1 MASTESAK
9 VTQKS
14 QDTLPR
20 LKSNSIEKNKQ
31 FYLDMSDPILNAVV
45 NGRFNELTDEQLKI
59 LDDRFAKM
67 AEEDLLR
74 R

>member
-1 MASTESAK
+1 M
-9 VTQKS
+9 
-14 QDTLPR
+14 PR
-20 LKSNSIEKNKQ
+20 LKSNFIEKNKP
-31 FYLDMSDPILNAVV
+31 FYLDMNDPILNAVV

-67 AEEDLLR
+67 AEEDLIR

>member
-1 MASTESAK
+1 M
-9 VTQKS
+9 
-14 QDTLPR
+14 
-20 LKSNSIEKNKQ
+20 
-31 FYLDMSDPILNAVV
+31 DMSDPILNAVV